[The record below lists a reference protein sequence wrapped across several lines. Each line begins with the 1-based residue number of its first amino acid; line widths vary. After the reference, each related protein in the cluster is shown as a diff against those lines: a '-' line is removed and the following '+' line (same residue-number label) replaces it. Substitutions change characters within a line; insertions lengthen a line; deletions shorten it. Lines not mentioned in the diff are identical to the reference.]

1 MTFLRW
7 SQHFFRVGMS
17 CCDTLRY
24 FGSGKRYFC
33 LKAIA
38 YCRYFNIFDFLM
50 LVGKKISILY
60 PSVEEFGSKQGL
72 DEVNQ
77 MGVEVFFVFVKA
89 FEVG

>member
-1 MTFLRW
+1 
-7 SQHFFRVGMS
+7 
-17 CCDTLRY
+17 
-24 FGSGKRYFC
+24 
-33 LKAIA
+33 
-38 YCRYFNIFDFLM
+38 M